1 MTICLSVSRTLGVSN
16 QGSRSSYATTESG
29 GVATT
34 SNAARRRRPMAIGC
48 ATALD
53 ARIAR
58 RPLLVSGDEQLTR
71 PGSQPIAVPQQTPLF
86 HSLEQARY
94 VRQAQIRAIEE
105 RTGRRL
111 ICYVGGPATSIGSY
125 DVPPFV
131 DLLHDCESG
140 AHLDLLL
147 QTPGGDVDQAERI
160 VLMCRKRVRR
170 GQFRVVVPD
179 SAKSAGTLIAI
190 AADEIVMGEPSELG
204 PIDPQIT
211 VTTAGGEPMTRPAQ
225 SILDG
230 LQEIVDSAEDQLSPA
245 YFPLLDKLDPALI
258 DFCKK
263 ALSRSEQFAERFL
276 SAHMLSHDK
285 EKAAAVAKELNAV
298 EKHLSHGAVI
308 DAIRATNMGLT
319 IRSLPPSS
327 DLWQALWRLYVDLRV
342 ALPNIQSRLFE
353 GRKTSLLL

>member
-1 MTICLSVSRTLGVSN
+1 MAADEPL
-16 QGSRSSYATTESG
+16 
-29 GVATT
+29 T
-34 SNAARRRRPMAIGC
+34 S
-48 ATALD
+48 
-53 ARIAR
+53 
-58 RPLLVSGDEQLTR
+58 
-71 PGSQPIAVPQQTPLF
+71 PGSEPIAAPPQTPLL

-111 ICYVGGPATSIGSY
+111 ICYVGGPGTSIGSY
-125 DVPPFV
+125 DIPPFV
-131 DLLHDCESG
+131 DLLHDVDPGSD
-140 AHLDLLL
+140 LDLLL

-160 VLMCRKRVRR
+160 VLICRKRVRDR
-170 GQFRVVVPD
+170 KFRVVVPD

-190 AADEIVMGEPSELG
+190 AADEILMGEPSELG

-211 VTTAGGEPMTRPAQ
+211 VTTATGEPMTRPAQ

-230 LQEIVDSAEDQLSPA
+230 LQEIVDSAADELSPA

-276 SAHMLSHDK
+276 SAHMLADDK
-285 EKAAAVAKELNAV
+285 DKAAAVAHELNAI

-308 DAIRATNMGLT
+308 DADRAISMGLK
-319 IRSLPPSS
+319 IRKLEPDD
-327 DLWQALWRLYVDLRV
+327 DLWEALWRLYVDQRV
-342 ALPNIQSRLFE
+342 SLPNIQSRLFE
-353 GRKTSLLL
+353 GRKTSLLV